1 MSLFTVEIVIENKPA
16 ARDPEGETIW
26 RDLVNKG
33 GYGEVKS
40 IRAAKLLRARLKHDQ
55 KTTRRASSSECATTS
70 GYSIPWR
77 TRAQF
82 TSRELKSRSEELEK
96 DFGGYRC
103 SKSLS

>member
-40 IRAAKLLRARLKHDQ
+40 IRAAKLLRAKVE
-55 KTTRRASSSECATTS
+55 A
-70 GYSIPWR
+70 
-77 TRAQF
+77 
-82 TSRELKSRSEELEK
+82 RSEDDAKSIIFRMCNDLRI
-96 DFGGYRC
+96 FNPVAHTC
-103 SKSLS
+103 SIHVKGVEE